1 MRTVVFVK
9 NLGNDSNGR
18 SYLDSG
24 RIAISRNLRNVAEL
38 FFHELTH
45 IVIEEHFPEEYNFPE
60 LKTRNIAFL
69 RNAVQISGVP
79 GNIEESFEEK
89 VCEIVANETIHN
101 LAAKFNR
108 SDEMFSAEF
117 IRAFEFSL
125 NVHLD
130 EVVKKMIQMYIKKWV
145 EKNGDP
151 KKIQPWIG
159 FGWVTAYDLLCEYAI
174 SERIL
179 DDELLDD
186 IFSEFVDED
195 EEEDD
200 YY

>member
-89 VCEIVANETIHN
+89 VCEVVANETIQN

-125 NVHLD
+125 NVRL
-130 EVVKKMIQMYIKKWV
+130 EESIKEMVQTYMKKWV
-145 EKNGDP
+145 EKNRGP
-151 KKIQPWIG
+151 KKIQPWVG
-159 FGWVTAYDLLCEYAI
+159 FGWVTAYDLLCEYSI
-174 SERIL
+174 SERVL

-186 IFSEFVDED
+186 IFREFVDD
-195 EEEDD
+195 DEEDD